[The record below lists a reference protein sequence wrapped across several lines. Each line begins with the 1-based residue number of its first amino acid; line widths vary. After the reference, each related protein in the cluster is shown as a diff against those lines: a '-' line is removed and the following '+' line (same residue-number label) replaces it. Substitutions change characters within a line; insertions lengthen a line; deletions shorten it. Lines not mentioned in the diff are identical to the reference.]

1 MHRILQINA
10 LYNILSEEFL
20 KNDLIN
26 QEGLE
31 VPHNY
36 RCKYALTPDLTMYS
50 VPRISLML
58 FLPLQAIYST
68 SRSSS
73 AHKSALGHF
82 FTELLIF
89 SQQTAAFGFKV

>member
-1 MHRILQINA
+1 
-10 LYNILSEEFL
+10 
-20 KNDLIN
+20 
-26 QEGLE
+26 

-36 RCKYALTPDLTMYS
+36 TCKYALTADLTMHLVS
-50 VPRISLML
+50 GTSLML
-58 FLPLQAIYST
+58 FPPLQAIYST

-89 SQQTAAFGFKV
+89 SQQTAAAFAFKV